1 MTDDRAERLRQ
12 RIRRRQSRLSD
23 PATDGSGWTCG
34 IVSCSDTFESVID
47 LVAHQ
52 ARDHPPHTCR
62 ICEQVVPDGFI
73 AIYHAFEEHNRAEYV
88 KAYDASA
95 DDIRFRE
102 EVKTAIEE
110 RIDVSAVLEEV
121 DREFRTKQL

>member
-1 MTDDRAERLRQ
+1 MTDDRAERLRE

-23 PATDGSGWTCG
+23 P
-34 IVSCSDTFESVID
+34 TFGSVID

-121 DREFRTKQL
+121 DREFRTQQL